1 MMTIGMLSNHS
12 NNGTKI
18 ALEEM
23 KPTKERTLI
32 DPETGYLKQ
41 GLTIYP

>member
-1 MMTIGMLSNHS
+1 MMTIEMLSNHS

-23 KPTKERTLI
+23 KPTKEEDTNWPRDGILKARTNNLS
-32 DPETGYLKQ
+32 
-41 GLTIYP
+41 